1 MQFGNAFQ
9 GKKCARCRQPIQSD
23 PAFDEQLWFHRACL
37 NDGTRALQRAQDLAA
52 SYGCVPAETRSAE
65 ESQFQE
71 TSVRLEGDMDGNIRI
86 T

>member
-52 SYGCVPAETRSAE
+52 RYSCGLAETAAQRDHHSKKR
-65 ESQFQE
+65 Q
-71 TSVRLEGDMDGNIRI
+71 
-86 T
+86 